1 MQHTFSPT
9 SKVPIVFRSLNSL
22 QVQSLLKLKVNF
34 LIVSPYKTQKANYIL
49 PSTWRRIYVYI
60 PKGRMG
66 HSEEML
72 DQIKTETQQGKLLIL

>member
-1 MQHTFSPT
+1 MQNTFSPT

-49 PSTWRRIYVYI
+49 LAHGAEYTFTFQREEWGIVRKYWIKSRL
-60 PKGRMG
+60 K
-66 HSEEML
+66 HSRASS
-72 DQIKTETQQGKLLIL
+72 